1 MNWNARA
8 PASCSA
14 AIVDRVERYVL
25 EEVMSGA
32 DGGGWVTL
40 GFRSGL
46 EPNDVLH
53 IVASGSRAIYLER
66 FDQAYSLD
74 AAAIAVRA
82 GVSCVEVDLTDAMHN
97 VPWHSPRD
105 RSPLTAPTS
114 FRRTKMHCESSRGW
128 RAPGTRSASS
138 EHADFRPSA
147 TSSPA

>member
-14 AIVDRVERYVL
+14 AIVDRVERSVL

-82 GVSCVEVDLTDAMHN
+82 GVSSVEVDLTDDAQ
-97 VPWHSPRD
+97 RALAFAA
-105 RSPLTAPTS
+105 RSLAFDGADKLPAY
-114 FRRTKMHCESSRGW
+114 ED
-128 RAPGTRSASS
+128 ASS
-138 EHADFRPSA
+138 TASILPHRA
-147 TSSPA
+147 TTLQC

>member
-1 MNWNARA
+1 VNWNARA

-46 EPNDVLH
+46 KPNDVLH

-82 GVSCVEVDLTDAMHN
+82 GVSCVEVDLTDDAQ
-97 VPWHSPRD
+97 RALAFAA
-105 RSPLTAPTS
+105 RSLAFDGADKLPAYEDALRIFAG
-114 FRRTKMHCESSRGW
+114 MA
-128 RAPGTRSASS
+128 RAGYPVRI
-138 EHADFRPSA
+138 E
-147 TSSPA
+147 